1 MKKAKIVILII
12 AVLLLAA
19 VAGGLY
25 AGFTIT
31 NGDTN
36 LNNVYIGDIAVG
48 KLTRQQT
55 KQALD
60 EAKWDEKVS
69 TPFVVATLGGVEFEL
84 EPVKTGFVLSADDAV
99 DAAFAYGHDEKDM
112 LGNLVKAVK
121 LLFSPVDVTGF
132 ERIPDSDY
140 INSRISDG
148 LELLDDYMGEE
159 EYVIDQQA
167 ETMTMKKGWG
177 QIEIDPQAM
186 HDAIVQAFTDKQ
198 TELNYTTINAEPKMP
213 DFDALHKELER
224 EPVDASYTD
233 DGKFE
238 VIDEVVGC
246 KFDVAEA
253 EKLWNGAQPGD
264 EIVIPMDITW
274 PEVTGEFLRGQ
285 LYRDLL
291 GACMTKFPA
300 SGEPRRNNLEL
311 ATSKISGLILYPGD
325 EFSYNT
331 VVGVRTEEAGFL
343 PAPAY
348 VDGDVKDELGGG
360 ACQVSSTLYAATAF
374 AFLETVEREC
384 HYFPVNYMQ
393 MGSDATVTIPEGGGR
408 SIDFK
413 FRNNKNYPV
422 KLVGIFN
429 NEESTLTFEVWGT
442 LEETDWMP
450 VEFDN
455 SYSWQFDYHKYIDP
469 AYPDRDGYAIKLST
483 EIYSFS
489 DDVGPG
495 YRTLTH
501 RQVIDMD
508 GNIVHDEIINKK
520 LSNGNYAMDTYYQ
533 H

>member
-1 MKKAKIVILII
+1 MKKATTFLLVI
-12 AVLLLAA
+12 AVLLVTA

-25 AGFTIT
+25 AAFTIT
-31 NGDTN
+31 NSDTI
-36 LNNVYIGDIAVG
+36 LNNVYVGDIPVG
-48 KLTRQQT
+48 KLTRQQA
-55 KQALD
+55 KQKLE

-69 TPFVVATLGGVEFEL
+69 TPFAVTSFGGIRFEL
-84 EPVKTGFVLSADDAV
+84 EPVKTGFAVAAENAV
-99 DAAFAYGHDEKDM
+99 DAAFGYSHEEKDM
-112 LGNLVKAVK
+112 FGNLVKAVK
-121 LLFSPVDVTGF
+121 LLFEPYDVT
-132 ERIPDSDY
+132 EHMRQPDSGY
-140 INSRISDG
+140 INSRVSEGIKLFD
-148 LELLDDYMGEE
+148 EYMGAE
-159 EYVIDQQA
+159 EYIIDQQA
-167 ETMTMKKGWG
+167 ETMTMIKGWG
-177 QIEIDPQAM
+177 QLEIDPQAM
-186 HDAIVQAFTDKQ
+186 HDAIVNALTAEQ
-198 TELNYTTINAEPKMP
+198 TELNYTAVNTEIKMP
-213 DFDALHKELER
+213 DFEALHKELER

-253 EKLWNGAQPGD
+253 EKLWNEAEPGGKV
-264 EIVIPMDITW
+264 VIPLDIVW
-274 PEVTGEFLRGQ
+274 PELTGEYLRAQ

-311 ATSKISGLILYPGD
+311 ATSKINGMILYPGD

-422 KLVGIFN
+422 KLIGIFN

-442 LEETDWMP
+442 LEENDWMP

-469 AYPDRDGYAIKLST
+469 AYPDRDGYSIKLST

-520 LSNGNYAMDTYYQ
+520 LENGNYAMDTYYQ